1 MSNINR
7 ENEAIIESLT
17 DQVAELKGKSIML
30 EASSKDEWK
39 DKFVL
44 LLRNLADKQGLQCR
58 KIAELS
64 DCSEMD
70 IYELIGYD
78 WFEG

>member
-1 MSNINR
+1 MSNMNR

-17 DQVAELKGKSIML
+17 DQVAELKGKIIML
-30 EASSKDEWK
+30 EASSKNEWK

-58 KIAELS
+58 KIAKLS
-64 DCSEMD
+64 GCSEMD

>member
-17 DQVAELKGKSIML
+17 DQVAELKGKIIML
-30 EASSKDEWK
+30 EASKDEWK

-64 DCSEMD
+64 GCSEMD

>member
-1 MSNINR
+1 MSNMNR

-17 DQVAELKGKSIML
+17 DQVGELKDDITML
-30 EASSKDEWK
+30 EASKDRWK
-39 DKFVL
+39 NKFIL

-64 DCSEMD
+64 GCSELD

-78 WFEG
+78 WFEA

>member
-1 MSNINR
+1 MSNMNR

-17 DQVAELKGKSIML
+17 DQVAELKDKITML
-30 EASSKDEWK
+30 EASKDEWK

-64 DCSEMD
+64 DCSELD

-78 WFEG
+78 WFEA

>member
-1 MSNINR
+1 MSNTNR

-17 DQVAELKGKSIML
+17 DQVAELKGKITML
-30 EASSKDEWK
+30 EASKDEWE

>member
-1 MSNINR
+1 MSNMNR

-17 DQVAELKGKSIML
+17 DQVAELKGKIIML
-30 EASSKDEWK
+30 EASKDRWK
-39 DKFVL
+39 NKFVL

-64 DCSEMD
+64 ECSEMD

-78 WFEG
+78 WFEA

>member
-1 MSNINR
+1 MSNMNR

-17 DQVAELKGKSIML
+17 DQVAELKDKITMF
-30 EASSKDEWK
+30 EASKDEWK
-39 DKFVL
+39 DKFIL